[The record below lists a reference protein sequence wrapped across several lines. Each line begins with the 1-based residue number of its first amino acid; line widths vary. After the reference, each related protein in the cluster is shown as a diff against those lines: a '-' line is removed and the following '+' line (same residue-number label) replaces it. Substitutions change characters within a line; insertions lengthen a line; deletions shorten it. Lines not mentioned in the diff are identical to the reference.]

1 MLKILSIILKLEV
14 YVPSNKLVNINI
26 YIVYGL
32 ILKLKLQTLNR
43 LDKQKIVH
51 NIIYTVLNF
60 IRYHDIQYNMSSFS
74 INYMLKLNT

>member
-1 MLKILSIILKLEV
+1 MLKILSIIFKLEV

-26 YIVYGL
+26 YILYGL

-51 NIIYTVLNF
+51 NILYTVLNF
-60 IRYHDIQYNMSSFS
+60 ISWHDIQYNMSSFS
-74 INYMLKLNT
+74 IDYMLKLNT